1 LTALVAVV
9 DEGYRLNELTGDAG
23 TVAEINTAITVNV
36 DYSARADFVG
46 QFSCG

>member
-23 TVAEINTAITVNV
+23 TIAETDTAIAVNG
-36 DYSARADFVG
+36 DCSTRADFVK
-46 QFSCG
+46 QCICS